1 MMPKGKEGA
10 VIWKVKG
17 VKQWDVAVAVAQA
30 ST

>member
-10 VIWKVKG
+10 VIWKVKD
-17 VKQWDVAVAVAQA
+17 VKQWDVAIAKA

>member
-17 VKQWDVAVAVAQA
+17 VKQWDVAVGQA
-30 ST
+30 GT